1 MNYIIEFYNPSPPPN
16 TLTKEVIMK
25 YQQECKVVK
34 LSEKEVKEAIKFVN
48 KLIALKTS
56 DITKIF
62 NCKKVKTKKM

>member
-1 MNYIIEFYNPSPPPN
+1 
-16 TLTKEVIMK
+16 MK